1 MRRPL
6 LLCACVVLAAGPT
19 VLAFASGGYF
29 ERPRLIALA
38 VAAVVLTVVALTVR
52 RPLPCSTAGRAALAA
67 LALYAAWVALASTWA
82 PVAFDARADVQRAL
96 LYLATFA
103 AAAAA
108 WRARERLTWLEPA
121 LAAGALIVIGEGL
134 SGRLVPSL
142 IALDRTASAGGRLEQ
157 PLTYWNATGS
167 LAAIGFVLCA
177 RLAGEP
183 ERRRGVRCAAAAA
196 AVPLAIGVY
205 LSFSRGAL
213 AALAVGLLVVLL
225 VAPTRPQLRAVAVAV
240 IAGALACA
248 VAGGADG
255 VRSLQGAG
263 NDRAVQGAGVLGAA
277 LALGAFSA
285 LLTAAATRRGG
296 EDVRPLSLAPWVRPA
311 AIAALIAAL
320 AVPVLISGRDHPAA
334 FGATTQRF
342 ASASSNRYDYWRV
355 ALDVGAD
362 HPLGGV
368 GPSGFAVQWLQRRT
382 IDEPVRDAHSFEL
395 EAFAELGL
403 VGFLLA
409 LSIIAAAGWAGIRA
423 TRRNASLTG
432 GLLAAT
438 AVWAVGSAIDWS
450 WEMPA
455 LTLVAVVAAGALAGA
470 VDDRRQPDGGQ
481 DDEPGL
487 RRDAE
492 AREAVGGD

>member
-6 LLCACVVLAAGPT
+6 LLCACIVLAAGPT

-38 VAAVVLTVVALTVR
+38 VAAVVLAVVALAAP
-52 RPLPCSTAGRAALAA
+52 RPLPQSTAGRAALAA

-121 LAAGALIVIGEGL
+121 LAAGTLIVIGEAL
-134 SGRLVPSL
+134 AGRLLPSL
-142 IALDRTASAGGRLEQ
+142 VTLDRTASAGGRLEQ

-183 ERRRGVRCAAAAA
+183 TRPRGLRCAASAA
-196 AVPLAIGVY
+196 AVPLAMGVY

-213 AALAVGLLVVLL
+213 AAVAVGLLVVFLI
-225 VAPTRPQLRAVAVAV
+225 APTRPQLRALAIVVVAGV
-240 IAGALACA
+240 LACL

-255 VRSLQGAG
+255 VRALQGDASE
-263 NDRAVQGAGVLGAA
+263 RAVQGAGVLGAA
-277 LALGAFSA
+277 LALAAFSA
-285 LLTAAATRRGG
+285 LLVAAATRRGG
-296 EDVRPLSLAPWVRPA
+296 EDVRPLVLAPWVRPA
-311 AIAALIAAL
+311 AIAALVAAL
-320 AVPVLISGRDHPAA
+320 VVPVVISGRDHPAA

-395 EAFAELGL
+395 EAFAELGI

-409 LSIIAAAGWAGIRA
+409 LAVIAASAWAGITA
-423 TRRNASLTG
+423 VRRDASLTG
-432 GLLAAT
+432 GLLAGA

-470 VDDRRQPDGGQ
+470 VDHRREAGRGE
-481 DDEPGL
+481 DDEPRLGG
-487 RRDAE
+487 DAE
-492 AREAVGGD
+492 AREAIGGH